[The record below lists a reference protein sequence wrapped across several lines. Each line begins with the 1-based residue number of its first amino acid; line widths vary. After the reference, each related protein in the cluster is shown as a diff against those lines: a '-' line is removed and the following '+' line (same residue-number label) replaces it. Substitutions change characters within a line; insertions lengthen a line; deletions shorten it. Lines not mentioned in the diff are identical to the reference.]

1 MTDKRDIQKCMDL
14 VAFIVYII
22 IKLDGTYLYKH
33 NNKEKQNP
41 CDPKSAT
48 NLQQQ

>member
-1 MTDKRDIQKCMDL
+1 MTDKRDIQKYMDL

-33 NNKEKQNP
+33 NNKEKQNS